1 MGYIKKE
8 SDLPKPMRHQVES
21 LRHDEENDL
30 VFDNSDAGT
39 GKTAVRIWGFARRRA
54 KRGYGALLVIA
65 TKSLLEAAWARD
77 LRTFAPTL
85 SYSIARAENREAAFH
100 ANADVYIT
108 NHDAVKWLA
117 AQKPEFF
124 KKFSEVV
131 IDESTA
137 FKHNTSQRSKA
148 AAKIVKYFKKRALLT
163 ATPTSNGITDI
174 WHQALLLDDGRSLGV
189 NFFKFRNT
197 VCTPVQ
203 VGRIAQAVKW
213 EDKPGAADVVFAQL
227 GSMMI
232 RHRLSD
238 CVDMPGNHQY
248 DVPYKLSPKQMASY
262 AELERSSM
270 LVLEKSKTVS
280 AINAAAVH
288 TKLLQVAS
296 GAVYSENGE
305 YALVDTG
312 RYELVMDMAA
322 ERPGALV
329 FFLWKHQRDFMVK
342 EAERRGLRFAVL
354 DGDRDQRYR
363 DAAVQAY
370 QAGKLDVLFAHPRS
384 AAHGLT
390 LTYGTATI
398 WASPTYDLELFI
410 QGSSRQHRV
419 GQSRKCE
426 TIVVVAEG
434 TKDEDAWRVMQ
445 GKGTRMSMFLKL
457 VDGTDDELPTPMA
470 GSSGAS
476 AQGVRRKAPAP
487 RRPDAERRGVG

>member
-1 MGYIKKE
+1 MGFIKKE

-21 LRHDEENDL
+21 LRHDEENDI

-39 GKTAVRIWGFARRRA
+39 GKTAVRIWGFAKRR
-54 KRGYGALLVIA
+54 KQRGYGCLLVVA

-77 LRTFAPTL
+77 LRTFAPHL
-85 SYSIARAENREAAFH
+85 VYSIARADNRERAFEV
-100 ANADVYIT
+100 NADVYIT

-117 AQKPEFF
+117 SQYPSFF
-124 KKFSEVV
+124 KKFSEIV

-148 AAKIVKYFKKRALLT
+148 AAKIVKYFKKRACLT

-174 WHQALLLDDGRSLGV
+174 WHQALLLDDGRSLGQ

-197 VCTPVQ
+197 VQTPHQ

-213 EDKPGAADVVFAQL
+213 EDKPGAADVVFNQL
-227 GSMMI
+227 GPMLI
-232 RHRLSD
+232 RHRLED
-238 CVDMPGNHQY
+238 CIDMPGNHQY
-248 DVPYKLSPKQMASY
+248 DVPYTLSPKQMAAY
-262 AELERSSM
+262 RELEASAI
-270 LVLEKSKTVS
+270 LVLKDQKKVS

-296 GAVYSENGE
+296 GAVYTEEGE
-305 YALVDTG
+305 YSLVDTG

-329 FFLWKHQRDFMVK
+329 FFLWKHQRDFMV
-342 EAERRGLRFAVL
+342 ADATRRGLRFAVL
-354 DGDRDQRYR
+354 DGDAPQRMR
-363 DAAVQAY
+363 DAAIVAY
-370 QAGKLDVLFAHPRS
+370 QAGKLDLLFAHPAS

-390 LTYGTATI
+390 LTYGTTTI
-398 WASPTYDLELFI
+398 WSSPTYNLELFV

-419 GQSRKCE
+419 GQKKKCE
-426 TIVVVAEG
+426 TIVVVAQG

-445 GKGTRMSMFLKL
+445 GKGDRMSMFLSL
-457 VDGTDDELPTPMA
+457 VDG
-470 GSSGAS
+470 
-476 AQGVRRKAPAP
+476 K
-487 RRPDAERRGVG
+487 